1 MDMRYQSSQRYGLIE
16 KMSNQTPIRVALVD
30 DDDLLRS
37 SLRILIDGSNGFRC
51 VDEYHDLEAALASR
65 TDDAV
70 DLWLLDVDLPGM
82 KGPEGVR
89 ALLEQTPNAE
99 VVMFTVYADDEKVFS
114 SLCNGA
120 SGYLLKDTP
129 PDQLLRALRDAAT
142 GGAPMSSQIARKVIR
157 QFQKVAPR
165 ASHSHSLTRQEV
177 KLLGL
182 LAEGYS
188 YQRAADR
195 LFVSINTVRSHIRNI
210 YDKLHVHSRSQAVH
224 KAISDGIL

>member
-1 MDMRYQSSQRYGLIE
+1 M
-16 KMSNQTPIRVALVD
+16 NPISVALVD
-30 DDDLLRS
+30 DDDVLRR
-37 SLRILIDGSNGFRC
+37 SLRVLIDGTAGFRC
-51 VDEYHDLEAALASR
+51 VGDFHDLEEAL
-65 TDDAV
+65 DAGPGERA

-89 ALLEQTPNAE
+89 AILQRTPEAD
-99 VVMFTVYADDEKVFS
+99 VVMFTVYGDDEKVFS

-129 PDQLLRALRDAAT
+129 PDKLLRALHDAAT

-157 QFQKVAPR
+157 LFRTVAPR
-165 ASHSHSLTRQEV
+165 AAASHSLTAQEV

-188 YQRAADR
+188 YQGTADH
-195 LFVSINTVRSHIRNI
+195 LFISINTVRSHVRNI
-210 YDKLHVHSRSQAVH
+210 YDKLHVHSCSEAVH
-224 KAISDGIL
+224 KALTKGIIPRI